1 MGSIYKDYFNTAK
14 IREHYNYTKEGPDA
28 SSASSR
34 GAVSILIVTLCC
46 FIVLENLLVLVS
58 VCRNPKLHSAMFIF
72 IANLAFSDLL
82 AGLAFMANVLLSGS
96 ATFSLTPVQWF
107 VREGTAFAT
116 LAASVF
122 SLLAIAIERHV
133 AVTRVKV
140 YGGDKGCRMVLL
152 IGACWLVAA
161 AVASLPIMGWNCI
174 SDLRDCSTVLPL
186 YSKRYV
192 LFVVTIF
199 TLILLAIVGLYG
211 RIYCIVRSSRAEAAG
226 SQTLALLK
234 TVTMV
239 LGAFVTLALLK
250 TVTMVLGAFVVCWLP
265 AFVILLLDASCPVR
279 SCRVLYGAKYFFAFA
294 TLNSAANP
302 VIYTLRSKE
311 MRREFRR
318 LLLCCC
324 GANGRGAEGGGGRGG
339 RTSSSAERC
348 TQKQGGPHSAP
359 ATRDCTTSV

>member
-1 MGSIYKDYFNTAK
+1 MGSIYKEYFNPAK
-14 IREHYNYTKEGPDA
+14 IREHYNYTKEGADGA
-28 SSASSR
+28 GSSH
-34 GAVSILIVTLCC
+34 GAVSALTVAVCC
-46 FIVLENLLVLVS
+46 LIVLENLLVLIS
-58 VCRNPKLHSAMFIF
+58 VCRNQKLHSPMYIF
-72 IANLAFSDLL
+72 IGNLAFSDLL
-82 AGLAFMANVLLSGS
+82 AGLAFMANILLSGA
-96 ATFSLTPVQWF
+96 ATFRLTPLQWF

-140 YGGDKGCRMVLL
+140 YGGGTSCRMVLL

-161 AVASLPIMGWNCI
+161 AVGSLPVMGWNCI

-211 RIYCIVRSSRAEAAG
+211 RIYCIVRSSHADIASA
-226 SQTLALLK
+226 QTLALLK
-234 TVTMV
+234 TVTIV
-239 LGAFVTLALLK
+239 LGAFI
-250 TVTMVLGAFVVCWLP
+250 VCWLP
-265 AFVILLLDASCPVR
+265 AFVILLLDASCPLR
-279 SCRVLYGAKYFFAFA
+279 SCRVLYRANYFFAFA

-318 LLLCCC
+318 VLCCC
-324 GANGRGAEGGGGRGG
+324 GAG
-339 RTSSSAERC
+339 
-348 TQKQGGPHSAP
+348 
-359 ATRDCTTSV
+359 